1 MVSMLIRLL
10 ILYVKQVHGAQL
22 TNVDV
27 DVDVD
32 LGSCS
37 EKLLPD
43 PGSCSEKNK

>member
-27 DVDVD
+27 DVD